1 MPSITVSIIALL
13 IALASLVGSV
23 NAGTTSRPVVG
34 PPVVH
39 TSDVGG
45 GSPTH

>member
-13 IALASLVGSV
+13 IALASLVGS
-23 NAGTTSRPVVG
+23 GTTSRPVVG